1 MGDLIQDMRFALR
14 SFRMRPTLTAVAI
27 LTLALG
33 VGATTAIFS
42 VVNGVLL
49 SPLPFAE
56 PHELVVLWANNPER
70 GVELERIAGG
80 DFRDWREMNR
90 TFSSMAAVGGGSYD
104 LTGDEPGPPERVE
117 GSVVTPGY
125 FETLGIEPF
134 MGRTFCPEDGEAG
147 VRVAILSHA
156 LWQSRYGADPDI
168 VGRIVTANRESHEII
183 GVMPQADFPLM
194 NMRILLPPGKDARF
208 MWTPLSFEG
217 GCYGGRFCSV
227 LGAVGRLADGV
238 TVEQAQADLS
248 SIAVGLA
255 SEYPD
260 TNRGRGILVQTLR
273 DEVIGDVRGEL
284 LILFA
289 AVGLV
294 LLVACGNLTNLVLAR
309 SLDREAE
316 LAVRSALGAG
326 RRRLIRQSF
335 TEVSL
340 LGVMG
345 GGAGLILA
353 IWGTDALLRLIPDNL
368 PRLGEVGTDPAVV
381 LFTLV
386 VVLGASGLGAL
397 IPALRIGGRGLGGAL
412 GSRSR
417 AGAAG
422 RERNRAS
429 RVLLVSQLSLA
440 VVLLVGSGLLLRSF
454 QALKAAD
461 AGFEGD
467 AVLLASLLL
476 PRSEY
481 DEAEDLWAF
490 TDQVMEGVRALPG
503 VEAVALTYDHPLQ
516 SNWGSSFTF
525 EHLPEP
531 EPGEV
536 PDMRL
541 RIIGEGYLDLMG
553 IEVRQGREFT
563 TADRSDASGVVLVN
577 EAFARAFLP
586 GEQALGKRIR
596 HTTSAS
602 NWGEGMPTSYEVVG
616 VVADV
621 RFMGLRED
629 VPPAVYIPWRQFPFW
644 EITLAVRAAG
654 DLSSLIAPIREEV
667 WKVDENLPV
676 PSVRSMADVSA
687 LSVARDLF
695 NARLLAVFAM
705 TALLLSAVGVYGVI
719 SYAVSRRT
727 SEMGIRMALGAE
739 PNSVMRLVLNE
750 GVRMSLFGLGGGLV
764 AALVTTRVLAGLL
777 YGVAPYDPVVIL
789 SVVGTLLAVALLSGY
804 VPARRAAR
812 TDPMEALRAD

>member
-104 LTGDEPGPPERVE
+104 LTGAEGPPERVE

-168 VGRIVTANRESHEII
+168 VGRIVTVNRESHEII
-183 GVMPQADFPLM
+183 GVMPPADFPLM

-353 IWGTDALLRLIPDNL
+353 IWGTDALLRRIPDNL

-596 HTTSAS
+596 HTPSAS

-654 DLSSLIAPIREEV
+654 DLPSLIAPIREEV

-687 LSVARDLF
+687 LSVARDRF
-695 NARLLAVFAM
+695 NALLLAVFAM

-804 VPARRAAR
+804 VPAR

>member
-1 MGDLIQDMRFALR
+1 MTRA
-14 SFRMRPTLTAVAI
+14 A
-27 LTLALG
+27 
-33 VGATTAIFS
+33 S
-42 VVNGVLL
+42 V
-49 SPLPFAE
+49 S
-56 PHELVVLWANNPER
+56 
-70 GVELERIAGG
+70 
-80 DFRDWREMNR
+80 
-90 TFSSMAAVGGGSYD
+90 
-104 LTGDEPGPPERVE
+104 
-117 GSVVTPGY
+117 
-125 FETLGIEPF
+125 
-134 MGRTFCPEDGEAG
+134 
-147 VRVAILSHA
+147 LSHA

-183 GVMPQADFPLM
+183 GVMPPADFPLM

-586 GEQALGKRIR
+586 GEQVLGKRIR

-644 EITLAVRAAG
+644 EITLTVRAAG

-687 LSVARDLF
+687 LSVARDRF
-695 NARLLAVFAM
+695 NALLLAVFAM

-750 GVRMSLFGLGGGLV
+750 GVRISLFGLGGGLV

>member
-104 LTGDEPGPPERVE
+104 LTGDEGPPERVE

-629 VPPAVYIPWRQFPFW
+629 VPPAVYTPWRQFPFW
-644 EITLAVRAAG
+644 EITLVVRAAG

>member
-1 MGDLIQDMRFALR
+1 M
-14 SFRMRPTLTAVAI
+14 
-27 LTLALG
+27 
-33 VGATTAIFS
+33 
-42 VVNGVLL
+42 
-49 SPLPFAE
+49 
-56 PHELVVLWANNPER
+56 
-70 GVELERIAGG
+70 
-80 DFRDWREMNR
+80 
-90 TFSSMAAVGGGSYD
+90 
-104 LTGDEPGPPERVE
+104 
-117 GSVVTPGY
+117 
-125 FETLGIEPF
+125 
-134 MGRTFCPEDGEAG
+134 
-147 VRVAILSHA
+147 
-156 LWQSRYGADPDI
+156 
-168 VGRIVTANRESHEII
+168 
-183 GVMPQADFPLM
+183 
-194 NMRILLPPGKDARF
+194 
-208 MWTPLSFEG
+208 
-217 GCYGGRFCSV
+217 
-227 LGAVGRLADGV
+227 
-238 TVEQAQADLS
+238 
-248 SIAVGLA
+248 GLA

-621 RFMGLRED
+621 RFVGLRED

-687 LSVARDLF
+687 LSVARDRF
-695 NARLLAVFAM
+695 NALLLAVFAM